1 MKKEIINCLT
11 WYANRVSESVQY
23 ESWDDEFARKELKKN
38 TDLFLEE
45 LKKHIDW
52 NNLTD
57 EECKELRFG
66 RWDTDE
72 GIDEEIEYLKA
83 EYEGSDAQKEGKNLD
98 EMIAALERTKGLRL
112 IPLYLLPIVPIGTE
126 LTSICGEVFKY
137 DGNNVD
143 NDIRFGCIA
152 YGIKVPKGEKNAGS
166 I

>member
-11 WYANRVSESVQY
+11 WYANSVAELVQY
-23 ESWDDEFARKELKKN
+23 ESRGDEFARKKLKKN
-38 TDLFLEE
+38 TDSFLGE

-66 RWDTDE
+66 KWDTDE
-72 GIDEEIEYLKA
+72 GIDKEIESLKA
-83 EYEGSDAQKEGKNLD
+83 GWEGSYAQKEGKNID

-126 LTSICGEVFKY
+126 LTSIFGEVFKY

-143 NDIRFGCIA
+143 KDTRFGCIA
-152 YGIKVPKGEKNAGS
+152 YGIKALKGE
-166 I
+166 

>member
-11 WYANRVSESVQY
+11 WYANRAAESIQY

-57 EECKELRFG
+57 EECRELRFG

-72 GIDEEIEYLKA
+72 GIDEEIESLKA
-83 EYEGSDAQKEGKNLD
+83 GWEGSYEQKKGKSLD

-112 IPLYLLPIVPIGTE
+112 IPLYLVPIVPIGTE
-126 LTSICGEVFKY
+126 ITSIGGEVFKY

-143 NDIRFGCIA
+143 KDIRFGCIA
-152 YGIKVPKGEKNAGS
+152 YGIKLPKRE
-166 I
+166 